1 MQDNYPLRIVE
12 VFFSVLLAI
21 IVLLYVFGIF
31 MILLSGS
38 ETRLTEGEVYD
49 KSFTAAHSQ
58 TLMLPMVHSN
68 GEESLKAKESD
79 ARAILYKYMRMLA
92 ILSITSILWF
102 GVWRWSWVNP
112 FSNESH
118 VVACAIFWSCT
129 AVWGNALGN
138 VLREIAKLYRG
149 ICWICVALKEEQE
162 QEPS

>member
-1 MQDNYPLRIVE
+1 MSKIRNC
-12 VFFSVLLAI
+12 FFFLILSIIAACFVLTALT
-21 IVLLYVFGIF
+21 V
-31 MILLSGS
+31 LLSGS